1 MATVTGLTAA
11 KMLEIAN
18 ASIVSGL
25 VNGAGSLILSTRGGT
40 QVDAGQVIDPTI
52 PGTVQQYFRGDRTWQ
67 ILDKAAVGLENVTNV
82 SLSNVNNTSDLD
94 KPVSTAQL
102 AADNKLAKGLV
113 YKDLVPTTSGSVVSA
128 VVNNIPTFTFKANRN
143 YRLVWDFSYYATGN
157 ADSLFYCSIGRA
169 AVGALASSL
178 SGITV
183 IDGRTRAVNTD
194 PWSLQSTQYTGA
206 ISVLYNPGAAD
217 VTTQIKF
224 LAQRVLGDDGIII
237 VGNSNER
244 AQYLIFDDGMQ
255 I

>member
-11 KMLEIAN
+11 KMQEIAN
-18 ASIVSGL
+18 ASVTSGV
-25 VNGAGSLILSTRGGT
+25 VNSSGSLILSTHGGA
-40 QVDAGQVIDPTI
+40 QIDAGQVIDPTL
-52 PGTVQQYFRGDRTWQ
+52 PGTVEHYFRGDRTWQ
-67 ILDKAAVGLENVTNV
+67 ILNKEAVGLGNLENK
-82 SLSNVNNTSDLD
+82 SISNVDNTSDVD

-113 YKDLVPTTSGSVVSA
+113 YRDLVATTSGSA
-128 VVNNIPTFTFKANRN
+128 VNAVINNIPTFTFKANRN
-143 YRLVWDFSYYATGN
+143 YRIVWDFSYYATGN

-169 AVGALASSL
+169 VVGATASSL
-178 SGITV
+178 TGITV

-206 ISVLYNPGAAD
+206 ITVLYSPGVAD
-217 VTTQIKF
+217 VTSQIKF

-237 VGNSNER
+237 VGNGNER